1 MPAEGRRYNRYMRR
15 PLVFVTSRPE
25 KADEARRLG
34 FDVERIA
41 VDLPEIQSIDPG
53 DIVEAKARGAYET
66 LERPVLVEDSGLS
79 VRAWGGFPGAL
90 VRWLEKGAGVAAIPR
105 MLASWEDRRAT
116 AICVVALFD
125 GARLVAARGECEG
138 SIAPAPR
145 GESGFGWDSIFVPEG
160 ENRTFAELGPEG
172 KDRVSHRRRA
182 WEALAARMP
191 QELPR

>member
-1 MPAEGRRYNRYMRR
+1 MPAEGRRYNRDMRR